1 MSRHPRDHRVAGA
14 LALATFAAAACV
26 AGGIPREQPSARG
39 QPQARAELALRAGR
53 VLDPVT
59 GRYNE
64 AAVILIRNGRISE
77 VIPAREYRADLADSV
92 VDLSQLTVLPGL
104 IDGHVHLVIGGA
116 VPANAL
122 ADLRAG
128 FTTVVDLGARTH
140 RLLQL
145 RDSINAG
152 HIPGPR
158 VLAAGIWVGVKGGVC
173 EFNGIGIAGGAEEFR
188 ARIRSNA
195 AAGAEIAKLCLSGW
209 PGQAFAEP
217 ALYELPDDVIRASVA
232 EARAN
237 GLVTVAHAISLGSVR
252 AALDAGVDG
261 LAHAAYL
268 DSATA
273 LRMRDQRVFMVST
286 LAALT
291 GGDTSISA
299 RSLVSALSLAARNGV
314 PIVFGTDGG
323 VLPHGRNAEEL
334 RALVDAG
341 LSPLEAIRAAT
352 VNAARA
358 FRIQDSIGTIEQGK
372 VADLIAVVGDP
383 LADIGALARPVLVLS
398 RGRIVRDDRAGA
410 PGEQ

>member
-1 MSRHPRDHRVAGA
+1 VIRSHVA
-14 LALATFAAAACV
+14 LAALAAAACV
-26 AGGIPREQPSARG
+26 AGGAP
-39 QPQARAELALRAGR
+39 PQRQQLSRADLAVRAGR
-53 VLDPVT
+53 ALDPVT
-59 GRYNE
+59 GRYDDSV
-64 AAVILIRNGRISE
+64 VILVRDGRISG
-77 VIPAREYRADLADSV
+77 VIPAREYRTDMADSV

-104 IDGHVHLVIGGA
+104 IDGHVHLAIGGTVA
-116 VPANAL
+116 SNAL

-158 VLAAGIWVGVKGGVC
+158 VLAAGIWVGTRGGVC
-173 EFNGIGIAGGAEEFR
+173 EFNGIGIAGGPEEFR

-195 AAGAEIAKLCLSGW
+195 VAGAEIAKLCLSGW
-209 PGQAFAEP
+209 PAQALAAP
-217 ALYELPDDVIRASVA
+217 GVYELPDDVIRASVA
-232 EARAN
+232 EARVYN
-237 GLVTVAHAISLGSVR
+237 MVTVAHAISVGSVR
-252 AALDAGVDG
+252 AAMDAGVDG
-261 LAHAAYL
+261 LAHAAYI

-273 LRMRDQRVFMVST
+273 VRMRDQRMFMVST

-291 GGDTSISA
+291 GGDTSVGA
-299 RSLVSALSLAARNGV
+299 RSLVNALSVAARNGV
-314 PIVFGTDGG
+314 SIVLGTDGG

-358 FRIQDSIGTIEQGK
+358 YRLQDSVGTIEPRK
-372 VADLIAVVGDP
+372 VADLIAVAGDP
-383 LADIGALARPVLVLS
+383 LADIGTLGSPVLVLS
-398 RGRIVRDDRAGA
+398 RGRIVRDDRAGS
-410 PGEQ
+410 PGKQ

>member
-1 MSRHPRDHRVAGA
+1 MIARSRTA
-14 LALATFAAAACV
+14 LAVFATTACV
-26 AGGIPREQPSARG
+26 VGGRAREEPSARQ
-39 QPQARAELALRAGR
+39 QPRAELALRAGR
-53 VLDPVT
+53 VLDPVA

-64 AAVILIRNGRISE
+64 SVVILVRNGRISD
-77 VIPAREYRADLADSV
+77 VIPARGFRADLADSV

-104 IDGHVHLVIGGA
+104 IDGHVHLVIGGGVA
-116 VPANAL
+116 ANAL

-158 VLAAGIWVGVKGGVC
+158 VLAAGIWVGTKGGVC

-195 AAGAEIAKLCLSGW
+195 AAGAEVAKLCLSGW

-217 ALYELPDDVIRASVA
+217 TSSELPDEVIRASVA
-232 EARAN
+232 ESRAL

-252 AALDAGVDG
+252 AALGAGVDG
-261 LAHAAYL
+261 LAHAAYV
-268 DSATA
+268 DSATSV
-273 LRMRDQRVFMVST
+273 RMRDQRMFMVST
-286 LAALT
+286 LASLT
-291 GGDTSISA
+291 RGDTSIGG
-299 RSLVSALSLAARNGV
+299 RSLVSALSLASRNGV
-314 PIVFGTDGG
+314 TIVFGTDGG
-323 VLPHGRNAEEL
+323 VLPHGSNAEEL
-334 RALVDAG
+334 RALVNAG

-358 FRIQDSIGTIEQGK
+358 FRIQDSIGTIEPGK
-372 VADLIAVVGDP
+372 VADLIAVAGDP
-383 LADIGALARPVLVLS
+383 LADIGTLARPVLVLS
-398 RGRIVRDDRAGA
+398 RGRIVRDDRASL
-410 PGEQ
+410 PPKQ